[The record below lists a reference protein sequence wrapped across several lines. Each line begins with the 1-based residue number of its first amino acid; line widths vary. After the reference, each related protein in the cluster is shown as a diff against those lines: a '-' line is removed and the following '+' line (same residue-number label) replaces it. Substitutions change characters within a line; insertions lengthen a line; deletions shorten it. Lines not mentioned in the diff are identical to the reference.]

1 MFMTW
6 NNLFCER
13 SENM

>member
-1 MFMTW
+1 MTW